1 MPTDNL
7 RVLIVAEHA
16 SLKFGGEAA
25 LPLHYFRVLRKRSLE
40 TWLVVHERTRDEL
53 KSLFPGDFDR
63 IHFVPDTFWHRLVF
77 QCGRLLPA
85 RLSYFTFGLVLR
97 VLTQLVQRRIIK
109 RVVQEQQI
117 DIIHQPIPV
126 SPKEPSMIFDMGVPV
141 VIGPMNGGMDYPP
154 AFGRMQSRL
163 VDLTLGIGSLF
174 ANSINTLIPGKRK
187 ATTLLVA
194 NPRTRDALPKGIRGK
209 VIELVENGVDLSIW
223 KSKPSRLEARPLRY
237 QIQSS
242 ESETPVEETKT
253 QHLEQTPQQPAKF
266 VFVGRLVD
274 WKAVDLLLLAFKRVV
289 EQVPAELEI
298 VGDGTERTALEAQAK
313 ELGLIQPQNQNTES
327 ITQEMAS
334 EPQEKDV
341 VRFSGWLSQ
350 VDCAQRLLSAKT
362 LVLPSLFECGG
373 AVVLEAMAMGMP
385 VIATNWGG
393 PADYLDESC
402 GILVNPASRDSF
414 INDLAAAMLEM
425 AKHPELC
432 QAMGRAGRERVR
444 DYFDWEVK
452 VDTMLGIY
460 QETIE
465 RYAAERTILLPN
477 VKASVID

>member
-1 MPTDNL
+1 MATDNP

-16 SLKFGGEAA
+16 SMQFGGEAA
-25 LPLHYFRVLRKRSLE
+25 LPLHYFRGLRQRGIE

-53 KSLFPGDFDR
+53 KSLFPNDFDR
-63 IHFVPDTFWHRLVF
+63 IHFVPDTFWHHFVF
-77 QCGRLLPA
+77 QLSRLLPP
-85 RLSYFTFGLVLR
+85 RLSLFTLGLVLR
-97 VLTQLVQRRIIK
+97 VMTQIVQRRIIK
-109 RVVQEQQI
+109 RMVPEQQI

-126 SPKEPSMIFDMGVPV
+126 SSKEPSMIFDLGVPV

-154 AFGRMQSRL
+154 AFRRRQNRFINLMFK
-163 VDLTLGIGSLF
+163 IGGLFPNSLN
-174 ANSINTLIPGKRK
+174 ALIPGKRK

-194 NPRTRDALPKGIRGK
+194 NQRTREALPKGIRGK

-223 KSKPSRLEARPLRY
+223 KQQPQNLC
-237 QIQSS
+237 S
-242 ESETPVEETKT
+242 ELDKSLEETKT
-253 QHLEQTPQQPAKF
+253 QHLGQMSQKPTKF

-274 WKAVDLLLLAFKRVV
+274 WKAVDLLLIAFKRVV
-289 EQVPAELEI
+289 AQVQAELEI
-298 VGDGTERTALEAQAK
+298 IGDGTERAALEEQAK
-313 ELGLIQPQNQNTES
+313 ELGLIKPQIQNAGATTLES
-327 ITQEMAS
+327 GS
-334 EPQEKDV
+334 EPQEKDAV
-341 VRFSGWLSQ
+341 HFAGWLSQ
-350 VDCAQRLLSAKT
+350 VDCAQRLKKADA

-373 AVVLEAMAMGMP
+373 AVVLEAMAMGLP

-402 GILVNPASRDSF
+402 GLLVNPASRDSF
-414 INDLAAAMLEM
+414 INDLAAAMIKM
-425 AKHPELC
+425 AQHPELC

-465 RYAAERTILLPN
+465 RYAPERTILLPN